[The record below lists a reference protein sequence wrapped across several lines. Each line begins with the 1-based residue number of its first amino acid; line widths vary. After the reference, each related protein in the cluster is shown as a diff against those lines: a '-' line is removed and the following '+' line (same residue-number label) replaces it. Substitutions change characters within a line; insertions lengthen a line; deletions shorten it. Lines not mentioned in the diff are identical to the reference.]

1 MVLADFFNQKLKK
14 LDASYTLVSCCDLSS
29 PAVGMCYI
37 GNNSVAVSLGEKLQ
51 FADVLGDIKLT
62 NSVEINT
69 YCKGLTYH
77 DGNIYIV
84 DEKNVFIY
92 TREGSLVRELYRHTT
107 KGAYFQSIAV
117 SDDGRRIYIASWNLG
132 LITIDDS
139 GNHLHTLYEDD
150 LKAPFGI
157 CLDDKSNVF
166 ICLTWLGRV
175 IEVNSEGRQVLG
187 DVQRSDLDSEPTS
200 LYFEKTTS
208 SLIVCCGRSS
218 KLCILNLE
226 VV

>member
-1 MVLADFFNQKLKK
+1 MNY
-14 LDASYTLVSCCDLSS
+14 SLVSFCDLSS

-37 GNNSVAVSLGEKLQ
+37 GNNRVAVSLGKKLQ
-51 FADVLGDIKLT
+51 FADVLGDIKLS
-62 NSVEINT
+62 NLVEINT

-77 DGNIYIV
+77 DGSIYSV
-84 DEKNVFIY
+84 DEKTVLIY
-92 TREGSLVRELYRHTT
+92 TREGAFIRELYRHNT

-117 SDDGRRIYIASWNLG
+117 SDDGRRIYITSWNLG

-139 GNHLHTLYEDD
+139 GNHLHTLYEDY

-157 CLDDKSNVF
+157 CLDDKSNVL

-187 DVQRSDLDSEPTS
+187 DVQRSDLDSKPSS
-200 LYFEKTTS
+200 LYFERATS
-208 SLIVCCGRSS
+208 SLIVGCGGAS
-218 KLCILNLE
+218 KLVILKLE